1 MNEGNLIP
9 LNKRT
14 KSEVREIT
22 QKGGKAS
29 GVARSFKAALKKKIR
44 DNPALTEEFIDTLW
58 KMFLEDRDIK
68 AAQILQE
75 LMEEKTT
82 ELDKKLKKAQIEK
95 IKAETEA
102 IRRRGDNGGPAAE
115 AELPMLYHA
124 LTQTGEEDETEDDG
138 DDV

>member
-29 GVARSFKAALKKKIR
+29 GVARGFRAAAKKRIRENPGEIDDVLDAIR
-44 DNPALTEEFIDTLW
+44 DKALSGD
-58 KMFLEDRDIK
+58 MN
-68 AAQILQE
+68 AARLYVE
-75 LMEEKTT
+75 LHGEKYDD
-82 ELDKKLKKAQIEK
+82 LDKKLKKAQIEK

-102 IRRRGDNGGPAAE
+102 IRRRGDIGAPVAE
-115 AELPMLYHA
+115 TELPMLYHA

-138 DDV
+138 NDV

>member
-1 MNEGNLIP
+1 MNEKNLIP

-14 KSEVREIT
+14 KSEQREIT

-29 GVARSFKAALKKKIR
+29 GVARGFRAAAKKRIRENPGEVDEVLDAIR
-44 DNPALTEEFIDTLW
+44 DKALSGD
-58 KMFLEDRDIK
+58 MN
-68 AAQILQE
+68 AARLYVE
-75 LMEEKTT
+75 LHGEKYDD
-82 ELDKKLKKAQIEK
+82 LDKKLKKAQIEK

-102 IRRRGDNGGPAAE
+102 IRRRGDSGGPAAE

>member
-95 IKAETEA
+95 IKAETAA
-102 IRRRGDNGGPAAE
+102 IRRRGDSGGPALE
-115 AELPMLYHA
+115 NELPMLYHA
-124 LTQTGEEDETEDDG
+124 LEQGGEMEDDG